1 LRVLHC
7 SRAKN
12 PKYIAMIKNTESLGD
27 LERGIKQL
35 LLEDRCSFSDDDKR
49 LLSDCLDLIQV
60 CKDEISKG
68 GKFDLLKIG
77 KVVELVVR
85 VFSVLHNNT
94 DLF

>member
-1 LRVLHC
+1 
-7 SRAKN
+7 
-12 PKYIAMIKNTESLGD
+12 MTKNTESLDD

-60 CKDEISKG
+60 CKNEIAKE
-68 GKFDLLKIG
+68 GKVDLLKIG

-85 VFSVLHNNT
+85 VFSVLHNST